1 MKCDGCDIL
10 RGVPLSIE
18 KLYEHFLPAQSFSG
32 TLHTVSR
39 DSAKNVFVM
48 YYTVLP

>member
-10 RGVPLSIE
+10 RSVPLSIE

-32 TLHTVSR
+32 TLPTVH
-39 DSAKNVFVM
+39 
-48 YYTVLP
+48 